1 MGQQMTIMIRKMDKL
16 EQQNEYLLKE
26 MRRLK
31 KGGSSQLRLQKR
43 IESESVSKWRKRK
56 AEESPESSSELSSTD
71 SEAEQALAN
80 WPLNSLEEIDEVI
93 EKMKKPEYYQTL
105 VSVHT
110 YVLKEYTIMRG

>member
-1 MGQQMTIMIRKMDKL
+1 
-16 EQQNEYLLKE
+16 

-31 KGGSSQLRLQKR
+31 KGGSSQLRLEKR
-43 IESESVSKWRKRK
+43 IASESVSKWRKRK

-80 WPLNSLEEIDEVI
+80 WPLNSLEEIDKVI

-105 VSVHT
+105 VSANYLHSRIREEKSISIGISNAYLMENDKLLLPT
-110 YVLKEYTIMRG
+110 KL